1 MLLHV
6 ATNITNLPK
15 AGGLT
20 TADLLAIVAVI
31 VTIFGGLLT
40 AIGALTLRQFTNIE
54 TRLAEQKTDNTAAM
68 QQARTDGAA
77 VIAEIKADQ
86 KASLDA
92 IWRELGLLRG
102 YLMGTPRPTGQS
114 PPAESAPVLPPMP
127 GV

>member
-1 MLLHV
+1 MLYHIT
-6 ATNITNLPK
+6 TNITNLPK

-20 TADLLAIVAVI
+20 TADLIAILAVV
-31 VTIFGGLLT
+31 VTIFGILLS
-40 AIGALTLRQFTNIE
+40 AIGVLVLRQFTNLE
-54 TRLAEQKTDNTAAM
+54 TRLAEVKADNVAALLL
-68 QQARTDGAA
+68 ARTDGAA

-102 YLMGTPRPTGQS
+102 YLMGTPRPAGQFS
-114 PPAESAPVLPPMP
+114 PVAPPPMP